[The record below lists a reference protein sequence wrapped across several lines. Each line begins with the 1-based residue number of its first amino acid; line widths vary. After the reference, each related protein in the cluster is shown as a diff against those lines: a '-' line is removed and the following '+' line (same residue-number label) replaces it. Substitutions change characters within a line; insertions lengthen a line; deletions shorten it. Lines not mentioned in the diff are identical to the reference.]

1 MNACVNDD
9 ACIGCGTCLNH
20 YGLTNIAPAVFELND
35 VGKAY
40 ALDTAE
46 ENRSAVQ
53 EAIDACPTAA
63 ISWTD

>member
-9 ACIGCGTCLNH
+9 ACIGCGLC
-20 YGLTNIAPAVFELND
+20 TNIAPAVFELND

-46 ENRSAVQ
+46 AVQ

>member
-9 ACIGCGTCLNH
+9 ACIGCGLC
-20 YGLTNIAPAVFELND
+20 TNMFELND

>member
-9 ACIGCGTCLNH
+9 ACIGCGLC
-20 YGLTNIAPAVFELND
+20 TNIAPAVFELND

-46 ENRSAVQ
+46 E
-53 EAIDACPTAA
+53 TAAPCRRPSTPAPPRA

>member
-9 ACIGCGTCLNH
+9 ACIGCGLC
-20 YGLTNIAPAVFELND
+20 TNIAPAVF
-35 VGKAY
+35 GKAY

>member
-9 ACIGCGTCLNH
+9 ACIGCSLC
-20 YGLTNIAPAVFELND
+20 TNIAPAVFELND

-46 ENRSAVQ
+46 ENRDAVQ

>member
-9 ACIGCGTCLNH
+9 ACIGCGL
-20 YGLTNIAPAVFELND
+20 YTNIAPAVFELND

-46 ENRSAVQ
+46 ENHDAVQ

>member
-9 ACIGCGTCLNH
+9 ACIGC
-20 YGLTNIAPAVFELND
+20 